1 MNKIKSK
8 PSKPAVYESFIEFDI
23 SKLKSSCSCKF
34 QKLNVMCC
42 YRLQLWIGNFICFKF
57 TFVFSSV
64 KAMYKTRRLRLCIKP
79 VKAMYKTNTETG
91 NWMRGTREI
100 GGMLYSRESRQTFW
114 GMLLN
119 IRGMLPNITGDI
131 AKHSGE
137 CRLTF
142 AVYYK

>member
-42 YRLQLWIGNFICFKF
+42 YRLQLWVGNFICFKF

-64 KAMYKTRRLRLCIKP
+64 KAMYKTR
-79 VKAMYKTNTETG
+79 NTETG
-91 NWMRGTREI
+91 NWMRGTLEI

-119 IRGMLPNITGDI
+119 IRGMLPNIAGDI